1 MGNLQGQVIP
11 SGMLRIS
18 KDGDVDRVIYPVH
31 AEGWRQLGWTVHAPV
46 LDEELDE
53 ELEDGPVELPDGQ
66 GVAPEGAPGGS
77 APEGAPG
84 GSAPEGALGG
94 SAPEGAPVVTAPQG
108 ALGEVINFQNMT
120 RQAIATLVAE
130 RTGIEIDPNQSKTAV
145 IAEAEAAIRLAAADE
160 VTPEAAPSNTA
171 PEGAPSSFELDVE
184 VVDSVVDVPNL
195 LI

>member
-46 LDEELDE
+46 LDEEL
-53 ELEDGPVELPDGQ
+53 EDGPVQLPDGQ
-66 GVAPEGAPGGS
+66 DVAPEGALGGS
-77 APEGAPG
+77 APEGAPDVT
-84 GSAPEGALGG
+84 
-94 SAPEGAPVVTAPQG
+94 APEGAPVVTAPQG

-160 VTPEAAPSNTA
+160 VTPE
-171 PEGAPSSFELDVE
+171 GAPSSFEQDVE
-184 VVDSVVDVPNL
+184 VVDSVVDLPNL